1 MRKQILSV
9 MLAGAMVMASLTG
22 CGSSASG
29 SGLPKNIELQ
39 VPAKAGG
46 GTDVVARAIAT
57 QVGKDSGS
65 NLTVQNNTDGS
76 GVVAMEKVR
85 SAKPDAS
92 SLLFF
97 HTTMLIKTATGVYDH
112 SAVDDFTVI
121 AVGQGTEKTGYVL
134 VVPAIPHIIPQ
145 RIWLRR
151 QKRHRE
157 AFSWALR
164 PAEAPTLCL
173 VCLRRQPELM

>member
-1 MRKQILSV
+1 
-9 MLAGAMVMASLTG
+9 
-22 CGSSASG
+22 
-29 SGLPKNIELQ
+29 
-39 VPAKAGG
+39 
-46 GTDVVARAIAT
+46 
-57 QVGKDSGS
+57 
-65 NLTVQNNTDGS
+65 
-76 GVVAMEKVR
+76 MEKVR

-134 VVPAIPHIIPQ
+134 VVPGDSPYNTTEDLVEAA
-145 RIWLRR
+145 
-151 QKRHRE
+151 KRHRE

-164 PAEAPTLCL
+164 PAEACPAESKHSSLC
-173 VCLRRQPELM
+173 